1 MRKPIRRNSEIE
13 KLLRQNGDI
22 DSADFKKITAEL
34 CSIHREYLKF
44 TQRLIRD
51 HQRDVLAISDFEL
64 DCLNKQI
71 QILKEMQKKREE
83 YKWKL
88 KISEISEDGELHGLN
103 TVSWN
108 TPVLQLP
115 EITKDYSAVDK
126 KLMEESKKAIAYL
139 DSL

>member
-34 CSIHREYLKF
+34 CSIRREYLKF
-44 TQRLIRD
+44 TQRLMRD

-83 YKWKL
+83 YRWKL
-88 KISEISEDGELHGLN
+88 KISEDDELHGLH